1 MFSIQT
7 KCGEGGVPSGPDW
20 RTSWFVGGKK
30 SISLSVKRVPVR
42 IEFEVR
48 STTMVLVNT
57 ENLPAGELPPSLRLR
72 LGEVLELCD
81 ASLRRTAERWGAEA
95 PAPIWT
101 EGGAWYRQPDMWTD
115 WTPGFYAGQMWL
127 LHKLLKDDFWAQKAR
142 EHSTALLPRRLDRDV
157 HDLGF
162 IFLSSYGRWI
172 EQTDADDPARRELV
186 DAVVTAATVQSE
198 RWNGATDEGF
208 IYSFNGPQSLFIDI
222 MMNVR
227 LLFWAAANGADP
239 RVGERAIEHSRTSAK
254 YLVRCDGGGLGEK
267 DGSVAHEAIFNTEE
281 GRGEFRCLSTQQ
293 GYSPFTCWARGLAW
307 ALYGYAY
314 AWGASG
320 HGEFLETAHRCAR
333 YYLSN
338 TPGDRVPYWDYGAP
352 GIPDEPRDSSAA
364 AIAGCGL
371 MLLADLDPKAGGAE
385 SYRRTAIEIATTLS
399 GDEYLGPKREGE
411 EGLLLGGVYHRPRG
425 WGVGGAVMWGD
436 YFFLELIE
444 RLLGLD
450 DEDLRPLGP
459 GECPVRLEK
468 PAD

>member
-1 MFSIQT
+1 M
-7 KCGEGGVPSGPDW
+7 VP
-20 RTSWFVGGKK
+20 
-30 SISLSVKRVPVR
+30 
-42 IEFEVR
+42 
-48 STTMVLVNT
+48 VNT
-57 ENLPAGELPPSLRLR
+57 ENLPAGELPPSLRQR
-72 LGEVLELCD
+72 LGEVLGLCD
-81 ASLRRTAERWGAEA
+81 VSLRRTVETWGADR

-127 LHKLLKDDFWAQKAR
+127 LSKLLRDESWAEKAR
-142 EHSTALLPRRLDRDV
+142 EHSSPLLPRRFDRDV

-162 IFLSSYGRWI
+162 IFLSSYGRWL
-172 EQTDADDPARRELV
+172 EQAADDDPARDELV
-186 DAVVTAATVQSE
+186 ETMVTAATVQSE
-198 RWNGATDEGF
+198 RWNGATGEGF

-239 RVGERAIEHSRTSAK
+239 QVGARAIEHTRTSAR
-254 YLVRCDGGGLGEK
+254 YLVRCEGQGLGEE
-267 DGSVAHEAIFNTEE
+267 DGSVAHEAIFNTEQ

-314 AWGASG
+314 AYGATG
-320 HGEFLETAHRCAR
+320 YGEFLETAHRCAR
-333 YYLSN
+333 YYLLN
-338 TPGDRVPYWDYGAP
+338 TPSDRVPYWDYGAP

-371 MLLADLDPKAGGAE
+371 MLLAGLDPQAEGAGGYLEA
-385 SYRRTAIEIATTLS
+385 AIETGAVLS
-399 GDEYLGPKREGE
+399 SDEYLGPKREGE

-444 RLLGLD
+444 RLLALD
-450 DEDLRPLGP
+450 DDSLAPLGP
-459 GECPVRLEK
+459 GECPVRIGDL
-468 PAD
+468 PA

>member
-1 MFSIQT
+1 
-7 KCGEGGVPSGPDW
+7 
-20 RTSWFVGGKK
+20 
-30 SISLSVKRVPVR
+30 
-42 IEFEVR
+42 
-48 STTMVLVNT
+48 MVLVNT
-57 ENLPAGELPPSLRLR
+57 GNNQERKLPSSLTGH

-81 ASLRRTAERWGAEA
+81 ASLRRTAAAWGAGV

-101 EGGAWYRQPDMWTD
+101 EGGRWYRQPDMWTD
-115 WTPGFYAGQMWL
+115 WTPGFYAGQMWV
-127 LHKLLKDDFWAQKAR
+127 LHKLLKDDSWAARAR
-142 EHSTALLPRRLDRDV
+142 EQSAALLPRRHDRDV

-162 IFLSSYGRWI
+162 IFLSSYGRWL
-172 EQTDADDPARRELV
+172 EHAAEDDPVRADLV
-186 DAVVTAATVQSE
+186 DTIVTAATVQSE
-198 RWNGATDEGF
+198 RWNGATGEGF
-208 IYSFNGPQSLFIDI
+208 IFSFNGPQSLFIDI

-239 RVGERAIEHSRTSAK
+239 QVGERALEHSRTSAR
-254 YLVRCDGGGLGEK
+254 YLVRCDGEGLGEE
-267 DGSVAHEAIFNTEE
+267 DGSVAHEAVFNTEE

-314 AWGASG
+314 AWGATG
-320 HGEFLETAHRCAR
+320 CGEFLETAHRCAR

-371 MLLADLDPKAGGAE
+371 LLLAELDPQAEGAG
-385 SYRRTAIEIATTLS
+385 SYRDTAIEIGTTLTS
-399 GDEYLGPKREGE
+399 DEYLGAKKEGE

-444 RLLGLD
+444 RLLSLD
-450 DEDLRPLGP
+450 DDSLRPQGP
-459 GECPVRLEK
+459 GEHPVRSGK
-468 PAD
+468 